1 MSAAARSTLVW
12 LLLVLLA
19 VSVVQ
24 VNAAHAQGNLS
35 DDQDDA
41 SAKYRFE
48 VFVGPVVSMEGFF
61 YLTGMDQGHQV
72 NQHIEIYIWD
82 KESGERVTD
91 VVPNVTIEDWD
102 TGSSRT
108 LDTGPLLP
116 GRANIHACRLDRH
129 RDIQPH
135 IGGEH
140 PHLGDNLYLLG
151 QSFTVTVEAVGET
164 AVFDFEPPLFGP
176 VFPITA
182 EETDSA
188 SLPSWW
194 LEAAIPGAVFAV
206 FLLLWVLLP
215 PSRPGDEDAASKLR
229 NILAGPFRKPGSQRS
244 EADL

>member
-19 VSVVQ
+19 ASVAQ
-24 VNAAHAQGNLS
+24 AGTALAQGNS
-35 DDQDDA
+35 TDDQDD
-41 SAKYRFE
+41 SSDKYRFE
-48 VFVGPVVSMEGFF
+48 VYVGPVVSMEGFVH
-61 YLTGMDQGHQV
+61 LTGMDQGHQV

-82 KESGERVTD
+82 RESGERVTD

-102 TGSSRT
+102 TGSSRA

-116 GRANIHACRLDRH
+116 GRANLHACRLDRH

-135 IGGEH
+135 IGGDH

-151 QSFTVTVEAVGET
+151 QSFTVTVEAGGET
-164 AVFDFEPPLFGP
+164 AEFDFEPPLFGP
-176 VFPITA
+176 VFPITS
-182 EETDSA
+182 EETGSA

-194 LEAAIPGAVFAV
+194 AEAAIPGAVFAV
-206 FLLLWVLLP
+206 FLILWVLLP

-229 NILAGPFRKPGSQRS
+229 NILARPFRQSGGERS

>member
-1 MSAAARSTLVW
+1 MSAAARSTIVW

-19 VSVVQ
+19 VSVGQ
-24 VNAAHAQGNLS
+24 TNAAHAQGNLS
-35 DDQDDA
+35 DDQDD
-41 SAKYRFE
+41 SSGKYRFE
-48 VFVGPVVSMEGFF
+48 VFVGPVVSMEGFV

-82 KESGERVTD
+82 RESGERVTD
-91 VVPNVTIEDWD
+91 VVPNVKIEDWD

-116 GRANIHACRLDRH
+116 GRANLHACRLDRH

-135 IGGEH
+135 IGGQH

-151 QSFTVTVEAVGET
+151 QSFTVTVEAAEET

-176 VFPITA
+176 VLPIE

-194 LEAAIPGAVFAV
+194 VEAAIPGGVFAV
-206 FLLLWVLLP
+206 FLILWVLLP

-229 NILAGPFRKPGSQRS
+229 NILAGPFRKPSGERS
-244 EADL
+244 EADV